1 MVALP
6 WLGTALQIIGA
17 GGLASRLVRPVPA
30 YWLMMGGSILWL
42 DIAVFRGDMALAAM
56 QFVFSALN
64 LMGIVRWG
72 KA

>member
-30 YWLMMGGSILWL
+30 YWLMMVGSVLWL
-42 DIAVFRGDMALAAM
+42 GIATARHDWPLAAM
-56 QFVFSALN
+56 QLVFSGLN
-64 LMGIVRWG
+64 LIGIVRWG